1 MGECVVADGCLEAE
15 GPLIKD
21 EVDVIFDTDSGQ
33 LYSLY
38 EAFED
43 VDHTLEVVVEEH
55 EGDALGEPTEF
66 TGYYPVAVVTAAWCE
81 ANPDATFDMLQG
93 MRSCHTGYQKTA
105 GWRAS
110 VGTLIKEGF
119 VPVES
124 SPDSTPADIH
134 SFQEWIGSACVPGV
148 AAEASDGAA
157 NPLCENC
164 GGTDADFCAMV
175 DGEPYYN
182 YPGALRCL
190 VEDAGDVAFIRQRTP
205 PEYLNTGEENSFDPS
220 WNYVNGDS
228 MDDYKLL
235 CLEGGCQPLSAF
247 TQCSFPKT
255 FGHTVVASSDSE
267 EVQALR
273 TALSELSAS
282 SPEFQETF
290 LSGGSLQGAL
300 FTDGATYLQTVEETV
315 EEFAGDMFASWEE
328 IDQLVSGEESSDK

>member
-1 MGECVVADGCLEAE
+1 M
-15 GPLIKD
+15 
-21 EVDVIFDTDSGQ
+21 IFDVDSGQ

-38 EAFED
+38 EAFEA

-55 EGDALGEPTEF
+55 EGDAVGEPTEF
-66 TGYYPVAVVTAAWCE
+66 TGYYPIAVVTAAWCE

-110 VGTLIKEGF
+110 VGTLIKEGI
-119 VPVES
+119 VPIES

-134 SFQEWIGSACVPGV
+134 SFQQWIGSACVPGV

-157 NPLCENC
+157 NPLCDNC
-164 GGTDADFCAMV
+164 IGTDADFCTLGDV
-175 DGEPYYN
+175 EPYYN

-190 VEDAGDVAFIRQRTP
+190 VEDAGDVAFIRHRTP

-228 MDDYKLL
+228 MDDYQLL

-273 TALSELSAS
+273 TALNTLSAS

-300 FTDGATYLQTVEETV
+300 FTDGATYLQAIEETV
-315 EEFAGDMFASWEE
+315 EEFAGEMFASWEE
-328 IDQLVSGEESSDK
+328 IDDLVSGESNESDK